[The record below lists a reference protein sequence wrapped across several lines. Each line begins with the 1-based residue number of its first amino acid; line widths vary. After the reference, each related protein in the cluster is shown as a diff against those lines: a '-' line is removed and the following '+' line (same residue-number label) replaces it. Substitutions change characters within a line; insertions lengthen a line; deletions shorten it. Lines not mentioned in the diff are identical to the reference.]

1 MNRSEMAGTRAR
13 AAWSRGLMAPVPERL
28 SSNVIVLGDPQA
40 SLACLFTHLD
50 AQQVLTEDGWLR
62 PDVGLICVG
71 DYFDFA
77 AEDSDDAGYQGA
89 QFLAWLAAH
98 DSAQTTLLMG
108 NHDVERVMSF
118 AGCTSERYRESQAAC
133 RKMLLLQTPEAR
145 RAFREDW
152 VAAHSDHPPMV
163 AAHDYRSFVPA
174 QSDMMRRLLLQG
186 RMTLATTAMD
196 ASGRTIL
203 ITHAGV
209 TRRELDLVGASAN
222 PLDCALRL
230 NRFLADA
237 VDRVRSAWTALR
249 HQPLDLSP
257 LYHGWE
263 HHRPNGGL
271 LIHRPDG
278 RSGTLTHEQTLGL
291 DAPRAPRSVPP
302 AEFLIP
308 DLHQVVGHTVA
319 CQRLVRW
326 LEPRVSASAQAAP
339 IGRLL
344 CLVSEGPQHTLVLP
358 TETQNAASSVVF
370 ADVGLAVCEVGT
382 ADFFRLQRLG
392 QAQGDS
398 RNISGS

>member
-40 SLACLFTHLD
+40 SLACLFAHLD

-118 AGCTSERYRESQAAC
+118 ADCTSERYRESQAAC

-209 TRRELDLVGASAN
+209 TRRELDLMGASAN

-230 NRFLADA
+230 NRFLAEA

-308 DLHQVVGHTVA
+308 DIHQVVGHTVA
-319 CQRLVRW
+319 TSRLVRW
-326 LEPRVSASAQAAP
+326 LNPAVSAEAQAASV
-339 IGRLL
+339 GSLL
-344 CLVSEGPQHTLVLP
+344 CLVPAESRYALVIP
-358 TETQNAASSVVF
+358 ADARNASSSIIF
-370 ADVGLAVCEVGT
+370 ADVGLATCAAGSTEFLRLEQPGRVT
-382 ADFFRLQRLG
+382 AD
-392 QAQGDS
+392 AQ
-398 RNISGS
+398 IH

>member
-13 AAWSRGLMAPVPERL
+13 AAWSHGLMAPVPERL

-40 SLACLFTHLD
+40 SLACLFAHLD

-133 RKMLLLQTPEAR
+133 RKMLLLQTPEVR
-145 RAFREDW
+145 RAFRVDW
-152 VAAHSDHPPMV
+152 VAAHSNHPPMV

-230 NRFLADA
+230 NRFLAEA

-308 DLHQVVGHTVA
+308 DIHQVVGHTVA

-326 LEPRVSASAQAAP
+326 LYPAVSAEAQAASV
-339 IGRLL
+339 GSLL
-344 CLVSEGPQHTLVLP
+344 CLVPAELRYALVIP
-358 TETQNAASSVVF
+358 ADARNASSSVVF
-370 ADVGLAVCEVGT
+370 ADVGLATCAAGSAEFLRLEQPGRVT
-382 ADFFRLQRLG
+382 AD
-392 QAQGDS
+392 AQ
-398 RNISGS
+398 IH